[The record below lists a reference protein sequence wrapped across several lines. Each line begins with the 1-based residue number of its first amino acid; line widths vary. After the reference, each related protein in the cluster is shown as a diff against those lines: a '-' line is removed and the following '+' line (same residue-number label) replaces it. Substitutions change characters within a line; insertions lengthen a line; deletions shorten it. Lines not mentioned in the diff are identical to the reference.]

1 MVGGFRPNR
10 HCCCECVPSAEVELP
25 GKSGS
30 SDTDHPADLCSAFRV
45 YRGSAAVV
53 RGANARIRRGT
64 GERARVGKVPCG
76 WDLGLLVVPRS
87 GTTFLLRSIRTAP
100 ESAW

>member
-1 MVGGFRPNR
+1 MVGGFRPDR
-10 HCCCECVPSAEVELP
+10 HCRHKCLSSTEIELP

-30 SDTDHPADLCSAFRV
+30 SDTDHPTDLCSAFRV

-53 RGANARIRRGT
+53 RGADARICRGI
-64 GERARVGKVPCG
+64 GERTRLGKVPCG
-76 WDLGLLVVPRS
+76 WDLGLLAVPRS
-87 GTTFLLRSIRTAP
+87 GTTFLLRSIRTAL